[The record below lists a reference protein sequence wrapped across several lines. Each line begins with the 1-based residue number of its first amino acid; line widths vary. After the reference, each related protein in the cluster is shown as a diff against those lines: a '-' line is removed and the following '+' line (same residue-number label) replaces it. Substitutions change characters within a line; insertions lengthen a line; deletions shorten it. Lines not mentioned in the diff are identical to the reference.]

1 MMEYLSDLGLSIS
14 YKKVMKIEKGL
25 GNMIIEKQNSSE
37 GVYIPDNLTQNSC
50 LHFVIDNIDFENNT
64 TNGKA
69 EFHGTTTV
77 IFQKKTKSKR
87 KKHRN
92 YTNK

>member
-1 MMEYLSDLGLSIS
+1 
-14 YKKVMKIEKGL
+14 MKAY
-25 GNMIIEKQNSSE
+25 NPN
-37 GVYIPDNLTQNSC
+37 NLTQNSC
-50 LHFVIDNIDFENNT
+50 LHFATDNIDFENDT
-64 TNGKA
+64 ANGKG